1 MSLKEENGLADLKI
15 KRKYLKPS
23 IEEILVQTESEIA
36 AGSAVVNPIGPTNNS
51 LMYEWEKGEDEVIAE
66 YGDKVIW

>member
-1 MSLKEENGLADLKI
+1 MSLKGENDLAGLKI
-15 KRKYLKPS
+15 KRKYVKPS
-23 IEEILVQTESEIA
+23 IEEILVQMESEIA

-51 LMYEWEKGEDEVIAE
+51 IMYEWEKGEDEVISE

>member
-1 MSLKEENGLADLKI
+1 MSLKEENDLADLKI